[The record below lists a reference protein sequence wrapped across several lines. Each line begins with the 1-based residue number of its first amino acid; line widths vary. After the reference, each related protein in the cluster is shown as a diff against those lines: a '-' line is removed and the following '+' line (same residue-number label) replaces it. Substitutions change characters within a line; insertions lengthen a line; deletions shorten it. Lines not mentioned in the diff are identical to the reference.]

1 MDMRRA
7 VPAAVLGM
15 GGILAAV
22 AIVAYASGDRPD
34 YADLVPAPDAVV
46 WEAGDET
53 AAWLS
58 TNRYDVEL
66 RLHSVAMGIGDIG
79 RTIAGSGE
87 TESLGRGLGCQE
99 WAVSEL
105 SAVVASETSF
115 TLSGEVERSSGFTGA
130 AEVHIR
136 RRDAPD
142 AAWTTDTLTVAAVDT
157 AFSRAYTVTE
167 GSWQVEA
174 ASDSAYPSSITRA
187 IVVDTTQE
195 TTGSDEGAQTLT
207 MLEGTGVELIACQQD
222 GDLPV
227 TLHGDEGEELN
238 RYLVDIGA
246 APTATPVPTATPDPD
261 AGYTARRVCVD
272 DQASRA
278 AYLTGGENVG
288 AAFDS
293 TDFGLSGDVASV
305 IVGDVEAGNDF
316 RYYFGAAI
324 PSGDVQ
330 LTVSDTGAA
339 DSLGLDADRVY
350 PVRVTATGGTG
361 GTAFLDVGVWLD
373 TTTLSPNDDG
383 LCS

>member
-58 TNRYDVEL
+58 TNRHDVEL

-87 TESLGRGLGCQE
+87 TESLGRGLGCQD

-105 SAVVASETSF
+105 SAVVASETEFSVNGAIDRGAF
-115 TLSGEVERSSGFTGA
+115 TGDADVYLRRRAAADPAWGATATVTVSTGDSGF
-130 AEVHIR
+130 
-136 RRDAPD
+136 DQ
-142 AAWTTDTLTVAAVDT
+142 
-157 AFSRAYTVTE
+157 AYTVASGTHH
-167 GSWQVEA
+167 VEA
-174 ASDSAYPSSITRA
+174 SADDDFPSAITRA
-187 IVVDTTQE
+187 IVVDTEGTAA
-195 TTGSDEGAQTLT
+195 SDEAAQELL
-207 MLEGTGVELIACQQD
+207 MLQDTGVGLIACAEEQD
-222 GDLPV
+222 VLL

-261 AGYTARRVCVD
+261 AGYTSRRVCVD

-293 TDFGLSGDVASV
+293 TAFGLSGDVASV
-305 IVGDVEAGNDF
+305 MVGDVEAGNDF
-316 RYYFGAAI
+316 RYYFGASIA
-324 PSGDVQ
+324 SGDVQ

-350 PVRVTATGGTG
+350 PVRVAATDGTG
-361 GTAFLDVGVWLD
+361 KTAFLDIGVWLD

>member
-22 AIVAYASGDRPD
+22 GIVTYASGDRPD
-34 YADLVPAPDAVV
+34 YADLAPAPDAVV

-58 TNRYDVEL
+58 TNRHGVEL

-87 TESLGRGLGCQE
+87 TESLGRGLGCQD

-105 SAVVASETSF
+105 SAEVSSETSF
-115 TLSGEVERSSGFTGA
+115 TVSGEVERSSGFTGA
-130 AEVHIR
+130 AEVQIR
-136 RRDAPD
+136 RRDAPY
-142 AAWTTDTLTVAAVDT
+142 AAWTTDTLSVAAADT

-167 GSWQVEA
+167 GSWHVEA

-187 IVVDTTQE
+187 IVVNTTQE
-195 TTGSDEGAQTLT
+195 TAGSDEGAQTLT
-207 MLEGTGVELIACQQD
+207 MLEGTGVGLIACQQD

-227 TLHGDEGEELN
+227 TLHGDDGTELR

-261 AGYTARRVCVD
+261 AGYTSRRVCVD

-278 AYLTGGENVG
+278 AYLTGGENVE

-293 TDFGLSGDVASV
+293 TAFGLSGDVASV

-324 PSGDVQ
+324 ASGDVQ

-350 PVRVTATGGTG
+350 PVRVTATDGTG
-361 GTAFLDVGVWLD
+361 ETAFLDVGVWLD